1 MKKRIILVTAVIAAA
16 LGLALSVRQIFL
28 KTHNTSFEITEQE
41 IADRILINEITN
53 ETYAGCFSASLQ
65 GTDAEK
71 YIKQYSKPTSRKNV
85 IEELK
90 RTRFMKSVLEKE
102 KCSVDYNEVKKAAEE
117 EYERMKTD
125 DTSAEYYKSLKAV
138 LDKRNITEEQYLKL
152 TYDYA
157 YDVYSQTDFNAWF
170 LKNKYKYD
178 DTGRDPELKYAD
190 EYPGKDEQIDA
201 YYKKEMKKINIIIKG

>member
-16 LGLALSVRQIFL
+16 VGLALSVRQVFL
-28 KTHNTSFEITEQE
+28 KSHNTSYEITEQE
-41 IADRILINEITN
+41 ITDRILINEITN
-53 ETYAGCFSASLQ
+53 EAYEGCFSESLQ
-65 GTDAEK
+65 SNEAEK
-71 YIKQYSKPTSRKNV
+71 YTKEYSKSTSREDV
-85 IEELK
+85 IEEL
-90 RTRFMKSVLEKE
+90 TRAKFMRSVLEKE
-102 KCSVDYNEVKKAAEE
+102 KCSVDYNEVKKAAED

-157 YDVYSQTDFNAWF
+157 YDVYSETDFNAWF

-178 DTGRDPELKYAD
+178 DTGHDPELKYAD
-190 EYPGKDEQIDA
+190 EYPGLDEQIDA
-201 YYKKEMKKINIIIKG
+201 YCNKEMKKINVTIKG

>member
-1 MKKRIILVTAVIAAA
+1 MRTKFILTASVIAVAV
-16 LGLALSVRQIFL
+16 GLALSVRQVFF
-28 KTHNTSFEITEQE
+28 KSYNTSYEITEQE
-41 IADRILINEITN
+41 ITDRILINEITN

-90 RTRFMKSVLEKE
+90 RARFMKSVLEKE
-102 KCSVDYNEVKKAAEE
+102 KCSVDYNEVKKAAED

-157 YDVYSQTDFNAWF
+157 YDLYSETDFNAWF
-170 LKNKYKYD
+170 LKNEYKYD
-178 DTGRDPELKYAD
+178 ETGRDPELKYAD
-190 EYPGKDEQIDA
+190 EYPGLDEQIDA
-201 YYKKEMKKINIIIKG
+201 YCNKGIKKVNVTIKG

>member
-41 IADRILINEITN
+41 IADRILINEITD

>member
-16 LGLALSVRQIFL
+16 LGLALSVRQVFL
-28 KTHNTSFEITEQE
+28 KSHNTSYEITEQE
-41 IADRILINEITN
+41 ITDRILINEITN
-53 ETYAGCFSASLQ
+53 EAYEGCFSESLQ
-65 GTDAEK
+65 SNEAEK

-90 RTRFMKSVLEKE
+90 RAKFMRSVLEKE
-102 KCSVDYNEVKKAAEE
+102 KCSVDYSEAKKAAEE

-138 LDKRNITEEQYLKL
+138 LDKSNITEEQYLKL

-157 YDVYSQTDFNAWF
+157 YDLYSETDFNAWF

-178 DTGRDPELKYAD
+178 DTDRDPELKYAD

>member
-1 MKKRIILVTAVIAAA
+1 MKKRIILATAVIAAV
-16 LGLALSVRQIFL
+16 GLALSVWQVFF
-28 KTHNTSFEITEQE
+28 KSHNISYKITEQE
-41 IADRILINEITN
+41 ITDRILINEITN
-53 ETYAGCFSASLQ
+53 EAYAGCFSESLQ
-65 GTDAEK
+65 SNETEK
-71 YIKQYSKPTSRKNV
+71 YTKEYSKPTSREDV
-85 IEELK
+85 IEEL
-90 RTRFMKSVLEKE
+90 TRAKFMRSVLENE
-102 KCSVDYNEVKKAAEE
+102 KCSVDYNEAKKAAEE
-117 EYERMKTD
+117 EYKRMKTD

-157 YDVYSQTDFNAWF
+157 YDLYSETDFNAWF
-170 LKNKYKYD
+170 LKNIYKYD

>member
-16 LGLALSVRQIFL
+16 VGLALSVRQVFL
-28 KTHNTSFEITEQE
+28 KSHNTSYEITEQE
-41 IADRILINEITN
+41 ITDRILINEITN
-53 ETYAGCFSASLQ
+53 EAYEGCFSASLQ
-65 GTDAEK
+65 GNEAEK
-71 YIKQYSKPTSRKNV
+71 YTKEYSKPTSREDV
-85 IEELK
+85 IEEL
-90 RTRFMKSVLEKE
+90 TRAKFMRSVLEKE
-102 KCSVDYNEVKKAAEE
+102 KCSVDYSEAKKTAEE

-157 YDVYSQTDFNAWF
+157 YDLYSETDFNAWF
-170 LKNKYKYD
+170 LKNIYKYD